1 VSQSD
6 GPVLTV
12 KQAAERLGV
21 SPGLVYGLCAAR
33 KIRHERHGLGRG
45 AIRIPEAAL
54 DEYRQAR
61 TVDVEPGRRPCPPEA
76 PGRAPVVSLP
86 GCRGEAGGRDGAP
99 SPYGGLRA
107 EGRGGRGREHGATA
121 HPR

>member
-1 VSQSD
+1 MEVVVSQSI

-33 KIRHERHGLGRG
+33 QIRHERHGLGRG

-54 DEYRQAR
+54 DEYRRGR
-61 TVDVEPGRRPCPPEA
+61 TVDVQPGAASVPP
-76 PGRAPVVSLP
+76 
-86 GCRGEAGGRDGAP
+86 
-99 SPYGGLRA
+99 
-107 EGRGGRGREHGATA
+107 
-121 HPR
+121 